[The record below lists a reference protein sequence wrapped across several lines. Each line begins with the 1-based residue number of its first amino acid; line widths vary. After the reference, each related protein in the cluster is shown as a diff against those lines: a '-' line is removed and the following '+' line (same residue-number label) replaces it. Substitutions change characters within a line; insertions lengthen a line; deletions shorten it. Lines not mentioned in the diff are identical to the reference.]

1 MAETA
6 PKSRLEQFNEN
17 KAAQERDAWE
27 KEVYGDAGVSDFSD
41 EALTRVQEGDA
52 YERQMKMLAERE
64 GESENAAWSRNFEQ
78 DAERNQLKQE
88 QLRQDEDRRRR
99 DEDEALR
106 EKFTGSALVRHM
118 EPISKDIEG
127 LKAEVA
133 KLRNEAVDAD
143 ASEEQIRALKE
154 KEELLRHQENRL
166 TNLLVKY
173 SESPDYDAEIERFLI
188 DREDPALNEATTRV
202 LGGLKEA
209 VPQEVEEDDEV
220 ARKKRE
226 IEEGLSPEPAPT
238 PVETLARSP
247 EPEAKPADDAEKP
260 AEMSARLEEIR
271 RSLEQS
277 DEDRVNE
284 RLDSLE
290 QRLAER
296 DSKIEKLLEQIAT
309 MQGQMQQMFESMQ
322 ASGIA
327 QAEQNDNPTPVVDND
342 GTIIIKRQSSRETRK
357 AKKAANNKSP
367 QPERRGSSEK
377 KGKFKGFWDFIQF
390 RGSAWEKIGSLK
402 DRRKAKMGAGAIYH
416 DEGERA
422 AAAARQQEEREQ
434 AEARQRTQE
443 SIDRWQANAGKRG
456 DLE

>member
-17 KAAQERDAWE
+17 KAAQEQATWE

-41 EALTRVQEGDA
+41 EAWTRVQEGNA

-64 GESENAAWSRNFEQ
+64 GESENTAWSRNFEQ

-88 QLRQDEDRRRR
+88 QLRQDEDQRRR

-143 ASEEQIRALKE
+143 ASDEQIHALE
-154 KEELLRHQENRL
+154 QKEELLRHQENRL

-173 SESPDYDAEIERFLI
+173 SESPDYDEEIERFLI

-202 LGGLKEA
+202 LGGRKEA
-209 VPQEVEEDDEV
+209 APQEIEEEDETV
-220 ARKKRE
+220 QRKRE
-226 IEEGLSPEPAPT
+226 IEEGLSPEPAPAPTET
-238 PVETLARSP
+238 PARSP
-247 EPEAKPADDAEKP
+247 EPEAKPADNAEKP
-260 AEMSARLEEIR
+260 AETSARLEEIR
-271 RSLEQS
+271 RSLEQP

-296 DSKIEKLLEQIAT
+296 DSRIEKLLEQMAT

-327 QAEQNDNPTPVVDND
+327 QAERNDNPTPTADND
-342 GTIIIKRQSSRETRK
+342 GTIRINRISSREARK
-357 AKKAANNKSP
+357 AKKAANKNT

-402 DRRKAKMGAGAIYH
+402 DRRKAKVGAGAIYH
-416 DEGERA
+416 NGAETTAARA
-422 AAAARQQEEREQ
+422 ASNREAHARQAAR
-434 AEARQRTQE
+434 ARTQE
-443 SIDRWQANAGKRG
+443 SIDTWYANPANQ
-456 DLE
+456 